1 MFDFESTGKVVQL
14 LIALGGGIS
23 LFIFSYIGIQRQLF
37 KALIII
43 IPFQFIDS
51 AYGSLNMAITYVLGA
66 SMFLNQSWIKKNTKE
81 NWPLLWPFFIV
92 IISFFLSWIEAPRIA
107 WSQTLFYMIMLGS
120 NIVLFYMAYH
130 FISSREDI
138 VSLFNLMLFCNV
150 LVIIYCVIQAIIGE
164 GEHALLGIKELSM
177 QQNSR
182 DLTRIVGP
190 FNAIGITA
198 EYLVIQCLLLAYYFI
213 TANKY
218 KMLVIGIIF
227 CNVAL
232 LIGTGNRGG
241 FISFM
246 LSLFLFCYGFRKRLG
261 PKKNILILLASFV
274 VLISTSYIMI
284 TYTSYNVV
292 YDRLLG
298 TEMDGITPDTRGG
311 EHGWALVVEK
321 ICEKPVLGH
330 GPRLLRKKDY
340 PTSNIWLDD
349 GEIGCYPHNLYLY
362 ILYTMGVV
370 GFFAYSVLGMRYI
383 TILSKSKMNPDKN
396 DKFLSGLPKLGIIV
410 FVIFLF
416 DQMKIEFLRD
426 HLLDYQHY
434 LSVLFGMFCG
444 LRRIERK
451 SNELA

>member
-37 KALIII
+37 KVLIII
-43 IPFQFIDS
+43 IPFQIIDS
-51 AYGSLNMAITYVLGA
+51 AYGSLNMAVTYVLGA
-66 SMFLNQSWIKKNTKE
+66 SMFLNQSWIRKKAKE
-81 NWPLLWPFFIV
+81 NWPLLWSFFIV

-120 NIVLFYMAYH
+120 NIVLFYMTYH

-164 GEHALLGIKELSM
+164 SEHALLGIKELSM
-177 QQNSR
+177 QQNKG

-190 FNAIGITA
+190 FNAIGITG
-198 EYLVIQCLLLAYYFI
+198 EYLVIQYLLLAYYLL
-213 TANKY
+213 TTQKY
-218 KMLVIGIIF
+218 KMLIIGVIS

-241 FISFM
+241 FISFI

-261 PKKNILILLASFV
+261 LKKNILILIAFFV
-274 VLISTSYIMI
+274 VLVSVSYVMI
-284 TYTSYNVV
+284 TYTSYNVI

-298 TEMDGITPDTRGG
+298 TEMDGITPDTRR
-311 EHGWALVVEK
+311 GWPFVVEK
-321 ICEKPVLGH
+321 IIEKPVLGH
-330 GPRLLRKKDY
+330 GPRILRKKDY
-340 PTSNIWLDD
+340 PTSKIWLE
-349 GEIGCYPHNLYLY
+349 GSEIGGYPHNLYLY
-362 ILYTMGVV
+362 ILYTMGII
-370 GFFAYSVLGMRYI
+370 GLFAYSVLGMRYI
-383 TILSKSKMNPDKN
+383 KLLSTLRMNLDKN

-410 FVIFLF
+410 FAVFLF
-416 DQMKIEFLRD
+416 DQMKIEFLRSE
-426 HLLDYQHY
+426 LLDYQHY

-444 LRRIERK
+444 LKRT
-451 SNELA
+451 LT